1 MIFFRTILV
10 FVLVTLFQYLAPPN
24 RVTVLLENLTVQT
37 PNFFLRCVLASL
49 LAIVAVP
56 SIHAQTRDKD
66 IRLVLQITVDGLRA
80 DLLPR
85 YSNRFG
91 QGGFRLLKQ
100 HGTIFANAHYQH
112 ANTETIVGHATLA
125 TGAHPSVH
133 GMTGNVW
140 FDAEAGELSYNI
152 EDADAPILSVR
163 KEKMTGGQVDPAQ
176 QLARTS
182 GRSPRALLA
191 ETFADKLK
199 SYTGGRAEI
208 FGVSG
213 KDRAAVA
220 MAGKAGK
227 AFWISSDSGD
237 FVTSA
242 YYFQSYPQWVVEW
255 NAERKAEALA
265 GKRWKLLNAKDTY
278 LLAHQDDRPYETDLR
293 GYGRTFPHPF
303 GDADDK
309 LLYTQ
314 VIASP
319 QGDRLTADFARTL
332 MINENLGVDDISDY
346 LAISFSGLDAVNH
359 FFGPSSLEN
368 EDMML
373 QLDRTLADLLQ
384 FVDEQVGMEHVLI
397 VLSADHGMAE
407 LPEYMAEQGMETG
420 RLTTDLVT
428 TMAAEAAKA
437 LFGLVGLVKVY
448 YRPFIYLDREVLRTA
463 GLDREEVARAMAAR
477 LTQEAGIHLAITPR
491 EVESAPASTLLTR
504 VGNNI
509 HPLRSGDIYIVQ
521 DPYWFNFDKGPVAAM
536 HGSPWSYDTHVPV
549 IFAGAGIPSKVVYR
563 QIQPADVAPTLAA
576 LLGMSPP
583 ASAQGSVLPEVFGG
597 E

>member
-1 MIFFRTILV
+1 M
-10 FVLVTLFQYLAPPN
+10 
-24 RVTVLLENLTVQT
+24 QT
-37 PNFFLRCVLASL
+37 PDIFLRCLLVSL
-49 LAIVAVP
+49 LAIVVVP
-56 SIHAQTRDKD
+56 SIHAQTSDKD
-66 IRLVLQITVDGLRA
+66 VRLVLQITIDGLRA
-80 DLLPR
+80 DLLSR

-91 QGGFRLLKQ
+91 EGGFKLLKQ

-152 EDADAPILSVR
+152 EDAGAPILPVR
-163 KEKMTGGQVDPAQ
+163 AKKISGDQVDPSQ
-176 QLARTS
+176 QLARTA

-199 SYTGGRAEI
+199 SYTGGRAKV

-213 KDRAAVA
+213 KDRGAVA
-220 MAGKAGK
+220 LAGKAGK

-242 YYFQSYPQWVVEW
+242 YYYQSYPQWVIEW

-265 GKRWKLLNAKDTY
+265 GKSWKLLNAKETY

-293 GYGRTFPHPF
+293 GYGRTFPHQF
-303 GDADDK
+303 GEADNK

-319 QGDRLTADFARTL
+319 QGDRLTADFIQNL
-332 MINENLGVDDISDY
+332 MSNENLGLDAVPDY
-346 LAISFSGLDAVNH
+346 LAVSFSGLDAVNH

-368 EDMML
+368 EDMVL
-373 QLDRTLADLLQ
+373 QLDRTLAGLLR
-384 FVDEQVGMEHVLI
+384 FVDETVGMEHVLI
-397 VLSADHGMAE
+397 VLSADHGMSE
-407 LPEYMAEQGMETG
+407 LPEYMSEQGVEAG
-420 RLTTDLVT
+420 RLTTDVVT
-428 TMAAEAAKA
+428 AMAEKA
-437 LFGLVGLVKVY
+437 GKELFGLENLVKFY
-448 YRPFIYLDREVLRTA
+448 YRPFIYLDQEVLLTA
-463 GLDREEVARAMAAR
+463 GLDRQEVASAMAAR
-477 LTQEAGIHLAITPR
+477 LTREVGIYLAITPH
-491 EVESAPASTLLTR
+491 EVETAPESTLLTR
-504 VGNNI
+504 VGNNL
-509 HPLRSGDIYIVQ
+509 HPVRSGDIYIVQ
-521 DPYWFNFDKGPVAAM
+521 DPYWFNFDKGPVAGM

-549 IFAGAGIPSKVVYR
+549 IFAGAGIPSQLVYR

-583 ASAQGSVLPEVFGG
+583 ASAQGSVLPEVFEGR
-597 E
+597 

>member
-1 MIFFRTILV
+1 LIAFHNQAATR
-10 FVLVTLFQYLAPPN
+10 N
-24 RVTVLLENLTVQT
+24 RVAVLHENLTMPTQ
-37 PNFFLRCVLASL
+37 NLFLRCVLASL
-49 LAIVAVP
+49 LAMMIVP
-56 SIHAQTRDKD
+56 SIHAQNSDKD

-80 DLLPR
+80 DLLSR

-91 QGGFRLLKQ
+91 EGGFRLLKQ

-112 ANTETIVGHATLA
+112 ANTETIVGHSTLA
-125 TGAHPSVH
+125 TGAQPSVH

-140 FDAEAGELSYNI
+140 FDAETGELSYNI

-163 KEKMTGGQVDPAQ
+163 KEAMTGDQVDPAQ
-176 QLARTS
+176 QLARTA

-199 SYTGGRAEI
+199 SYTGGRARV

-213 KDRAAVA
+213 KDRGAVA

-237 FVTSA
+237 FVTST
-242 YYFQSYPQWVVEW
+242 YYFQSYPGWVVEW

-265 GKRWKLLNAKDTY
+265 GKSWELLNAKDTY

-293 GYGRTFPHPF
+293 GYGRTFPHEF
-303 GDADDK
+303 GGAGNK

-319 QGDRLTADFARTL
+319 QGDRLTADFALNL
-332 MINENLGVDDISDY
+332 MINENLGLDSIPDY
-346 LAISFSGLDAVNH
+346 LAVSFSGLDAVNH

-368 EDMML
+368 EDMVL
-373 QLDRTLADLLQ
+373 QLDRTLAGLLQ
-384 FVDEQVGMEHVLI
+384 FVDEKIGMQHVLI

-407 LPEYMAEQGMETG
+407 LPEYMSEQGMEAG
-420 RLTTDLVT
+420 RLTTDVVT
-428 TMAAEAAKA
+428 TMAAKAAKD
-437 LFGLVGLVKVY
+437 LFGQESLVKFY
-448 YRPFIYLDREVLRTA
+448 YRPFVYLDQEVLLVA
-463 GLDREEVARAMAAR
+463 GLDQQEVASAMAAR
-477 LTQEAGIHLAITPR
+477 LTQEPGIHLAITPV
-491 EVESAPASTLLTR
+491 EVGTAPDSALLSR

-509 HPLRSGDIYIVQ
+509 HPVRSGDIYIVQ

-536 HGSPWSYDTHVPV
+536 HGSPWSYDTHVSV
-549 IFAGAGIPSKVVYR
+549 IFAGIRIPSQFIYR
-563 QIQPADVAPTLAA
+563 QIQPADVAPTLSA

-583 ASAQGSVLPEVFGG
+583 ASAQGTVLPEVFG
-597 E
+597 EMKD